1 MRTYLD
7 CIPCFF
13 RQALDMTRITG
24 VDEATQKK
32 VLNELSKLIP
42 DFPLDASPPKMGREI
57 YRIVKGITG
66 INDPFKKIKQKSNK
80 LVLDIYPKLKEKI
93 RSSDDKLLAAV
104 ELAIAGNVID
114 YGVKNSLDVDREIEK
129 ILAGDFVGVEKS
141 SKKSFDYQEFRDAL
155 NNAGSVLYLGDN
167 TGEIVFDRLLIEE
180 LSNILP
186 NIKITYVVRDK
197 PVINDALMEDAIS
210 CGLDKI
216 ADVISS
222 GCDAPGTILD
232 FCSDEFLNLYKSAE
246 LVISK
251 GQGNFETLADENRPI
266 FFLFKVKCPVI
277 ANHTGFNLGDIVLK
291 KISERKFLKK
301 V

>member
-1 MRTYLD
+1 MKTYLD

-24 VDEATQKK
+24 VGETTQKK
-32 VLNELSKLIP
+32 VLNEVSKLIP

-66 INDPFKKIKQKSNK
+66 KDDPFKKIKEKSNK
-80 LVLDIYPKLKEKI
+80 LALDIYPKLKEEI
-93 RSSDDKLLAAV
+93 GSSDDSLLTAI

-114 YGVKNSLDVDREIEK
+114 YGVKNSLDIDKEIEK
-129 ILAGDFVGVEKS
+129 ILARDFAGS
-141 SKKSFDYQEFRDAL
+141 GNGSNHNFDYQEFKNTL
-155 NNAGSVLYLGDN
+155 NKAGSVLYLGDN
-167 TGEIVFDRLLIEE
+167 TGEIVFDKLLIEE
-180 LSNILP
+180 L
-186 NIKITYVVRDK
+186 IKISSDIKIVYVVRDK

-216 ADVISS
+216 VDVISS

-232 FCSDEFLNLYKSAE
+232 LCSKEFLKLYKNAE

-251 GQGNFETLADENRPI
+251 GQGNFETLADENRSI
-266 FFLFKVKCPVI
+266 FFLFKVKCSVI
-277 ANHTGFNLGDIVLK
+277 ADHTGFNLGDIVLK
-291 KISERKFLKK
+291 KI
-301 V
+301 

>member
-1 MRTYLD
+1 
-7 CIPCFF
+7 
-13 RQALDMTRITG
+13 MTRITG
-24 VDEATQKK
+24 VDEAAQKK
-32 VLNELSKLIP
+32 VLNEVSKLIP

-66 INDPFKKIKQKSNK
+66 NDDPFKEIKQKSNK
-80 LVLDIYPKLKEKI
+80 LVLDIYQKLKEKI
-93 RSSDDKLLAAV
+93 RSSDDKLLTAV

-129 ILAGDFVGVEKS
+129 ILDGDFVGVEKS

-155 NNAGSVLYLGDN
+155 NNVESVLYLGDN
-167 TGEIVFDRLLIEE
+167 TGEIVFDKLLIEE
-180 LSNILP
+180 LSNIFP
-186 NIKITYVVRDK
+186 DMKITYVVRDK
-197 PVINDALMEDAIS
+197 PVINDALMEDAVS

-216 ADVISS
+216 VDVISS

-232 FCSDEFLNLYKSAE
+232 LCSKEFLELYKDAE

-251 GQGNFETLADENRPI
+251 GQGNFETLADESRPI

-277 ANHTGFNLGDIVLK
+277 AKHTGFNTGDIVLK
-291 KISERKFLKK
+291 KT
-301 V
+301 

>member
-1 MRTYLD
+1 MKTYLD

-24 VDEATQKK
+24 VDETTQKK
-32 VLNELSKLIP
+32 VLNEVSKLIP
-42 DFPLDASPPKMGREI
+42 DFPLDASPPKMGRKI

-66 INDPFKKIKQKSNK
+66 KEDPYKEIKKRSNN
-80 LVLDIYPKLKEKI
+80 LALSLYPRLKEKI
-93 RSSDDKLLAAV
+93 ESSDDKLLAAV

-114 YGVKNSLDVDREIEK
+114 YGVKNSLDIDKEIEK
-129 ILAGDFVGVEKS
+129 ILAKDFAGYRKG
-141 SKKSFDYQEFRDAL
+141 SKCNFDYQKFKDAL

-167 TGEIVFDRLLIEE
+167 AGEIVFDKLLIEE
-180 LSNILP
+180 L
-186 NIKITYVVRDK
+186 IKISSDIKIVYVVRDK
-197 PVINDALMEDAIS
+197 PVINDVLMEDAVS

-216 ADVISS
+216 VDVISS

-232 FCSDEFLNLYKSAE
+232 LCSKDFLELYKNAE

-251 GQGNFETLADENRPI
+251 GQGNFETLADENRAI

-277 ANHTGFNLGDIVLK
+277 ASHTGFNLGDIVLK
-291 KISERKFLKK
+291 K

>member
-1 MRTYLD
+1 MKTYLD

-24 VDEATQKK
+24 VDETTQKK
-32 VLNELSKLIP
+32 VLNEVSKLIP

-66 INDPFKKIKQKSNK
+66 KDDPFKKIKQKSNK
-80 LVLDIYPKLKEKI
+80 LVLDIYLKLKEKI

-114 YGVKNSLDVDREIEK
+114 YGVKNSLDIDKEIEK
-129 ILAGDFVGVEKS
+129 ILAKDFAGYRKG
-141 SKKSFDYQEFRDAL
+141 SKCNFDYQEFKDVL

-167 TGEIVFDRLLIEE
+167 AGEIVFDKLLIEE
-180 LSNILP
+180 L
-186 NIKITYVVRDK
+186 IKISSDIKIVYAVRDK
-197 PVINDALMEDAIS
+197 PVINDVLIEDAVS

-216 ADVISS
+216 VDVISS

-232 FCSDEFLNLYKSAE
+232 LCSKDFLELYKNAE

-251 GQGNFETLADENRPI
+251 GQGNFETLADGNRAI

-277 ANHTGFNLGDIVLK
+277 ASHTGFNLGDIVLK
-291 KISERKFLKK
+291 K

>member
-24 VDEATQKK
+24 VDEATQKR
-32 VLNELSKLIP
+32 VLNEVSKLIP

-66 INDPFKKIKQKSNK
+66 KNDPFKKIKQKSNK
-80 LVLDIYPKLKEKI
+80 LVLDIYPKLKEEI

-114 YGVKNSLDVDREIEK
+114 YGVKNSLDIDREIEK
-129 ILAGDFVGVEKS
+129 ILAGAKKS
-141 SKKSFDYQEFRDAL
+141 SKKSFDYQEFRNAL
-155 NNAGSVLYLGDN
+155 NNSGSVLYLGDN
-167 TGEIVFDRLLIEE
+167 AGEIVFDKLLIEE

-186 NIKITYVVRDK
+186 DTKITYVVRDK
-197 PVINDALMEDAIS
+197 PVINDVLMEDALS

-216 ADVISS
+216 VDVISS

-232 FCSDEFLNLYKSAE
+232 LCSKEFLELYKNAE
-246 LVISK
+246 LIISK
-251 GQGNFETLADENRPI
+251 GQGNFETLADEERPI

-291 KISERKFLKK
+291 KI
-301 V
+301 

>member
-1 MRTYLD
+1 
-7 CIPCFF
+7 
-13 RQALDMTRITG
+13 MTRITG
-24 VDEATQKK
+24 VDEATQKR
-32 VLNELSKLIP
+32 VLNEVSKLIP

-57 YRIVKGITG
+57 YRIVKRITG
-66 INDPFKKIKQKSNK
+66 KDDPFRKIKQKSNK
-80 LVLDIYPKLKEKI
+80 LVLDIYPKLKEEI

-114 YGVKNSLDVDREIEK
+114 YGVKNSLDIDREIEK
-129 ILAGDFVGVEKS
+129 ILAGDFIGAKKS
-141 SKKSFDYQEFRDAL
+141 SKKSFDYQELRNAL
-155 NNAGSVLYLGDN
+155 NNAESVLYLGDN
-167 TGEIVFDRLLIEE
+167 AGEIVFDKLLIEE

-186 NIKITYVVRDK
+186 DTKITYVVRDK
-197 PVINDALMEDAIS
+197 PVINDVLMEDALS

-216 ADVISS
+216 VDVISS

-232 FCSDEFLNLYKSAE
+232 LCSKEFLELYENAE

-291 KISERKFLKK
+291 KI
-301 V
+301 

>member
-1 MRTYLD
+1 MKTYLD

-24 VDEATQKK
+24 VDETTQKK
-32 VLNELSKLIP
+32 VLNEVSKLIP

-57 YRIVKGITG
+57 YRIVKRITG
-66 INDPFKKIKQKSNK
+66 KDDPFKKIKQKSNK
-80 LVLDIYPKLKEKI
+80 LVLDIYPKLKEEI
-93 RSSDDKLLAAV
+93 RSSDDKLLTAV

-114 YGVKNSLDVDREIEK
+114 YGVKNSLDIDKEIEK
-129 ILAGDFVGVEKS
+129 ILAKDFAGYRKG
-141 SKKSFDYQEFRDAL
+141 SKCNFDYQEFRGAL
-155 NNAGSVLYLGDN
+155 NNSKSILYLGDN
-167 TGEIVFDRLLIEE
+167 TGEIIFDKLLIEE

-186 NIKITYVVRDK
+186 DTKITYVVRDK

-210 CGLDKI
+210 CGLDKLV
-216 ADVISS
+216 DVISS

-232 FCSDEFLNLYKSAE
+232 LCSKEFLKLYENAE

-251 GQGNFETLADENRPI
+251 GQGNFETLADESRPI

-291 KISERKFLKK
+291 KIS
-301 V
+301 

>member
-32 VLNELSKLIP
+32 VMNEVAKLIP
-42 DFPLDASPPKMGREI
+42 EFSLDATPPKMGREI

-66 INDPFKKIKQKSNK
+66 EDDPYKEIKKRSNN
-80 LVLDIYPKLKEKI
+80 LALSLYPRLKEKI
-93 RSSDDKLLAAV
+93 EGSDDKLLAAV

-114 YGVKNSLDVDREIEK
+114 YGVKNSLDIDKEVEK

-167 TGEIVFDRLLIEE
+167 AGEIVFDKLLIEE
-180 LSNILP
+180 LSDILP
-186 NIKITYVVRDK
+186 DTKITYVVRDK

-216 ADVISS
+216 VDVISS
-222 GCDAPGTILD
+222 GCDAPGTISDL
-232 FCSDEFLNLYKSAE
+232 CSENFLELYKKAE

-251 GQGNFETLADENRPI
+251 GQGNFETLADENREI

-291 KISERKFLKK
+291 KI
-301 V
+301 

>member
-24 VDEATQKK
+24 VDEATQKR
-32 VLNELSKLIP
+32 VLNEVSKLIP

-66 INDPFKKIKQKSNK
+66 KNDPFKKIKQKSNK
-80 LVLDIYPKLKEKI
+80 LVLDIYPKLKEEI

-114 YGVKNSLDVDREIEK
+114 YGVKNSLDIDKEIEK
-129 ILAGDFVGVEKS
+129 ILARDFAGS
-141 SKKSFDYQEFRDAL
+141 GNGSNHNFDYQEFKDAL
-155 NNAGSVLYLGDN
+155 NNARSILYLGDN
-167 TGEIVFDRLLIEE
+167 TGEIVFDKLLIEE
-180 LSNILP
+180 LNKISSD
-186 NIKITYVVRDK
+186 IKIVYVVRDK

-216 ADVISS
+216 VDVISS

-232 FCSDEFLNLYKSAE
+232 LCSKEFLKLYKNAE

-251 GQGNFETLADENRPI
+251 GQGNFETLADENRSI

-277 ANHTGFNLGDIVLK
+277 ANHTGFNMGDIVLK
-291 KISERKFLKK
+291 KI
-301 V
+301 

>member
-24 VDEATQKK
+24 VDETTQKK
-32 VLNELSKLIP
+32 VLNEVSKLIP

-66 INDPFKKIKQKSNK
+66 KNDPFKKIKQKSNK
-80 LVLDIYPKLKEKI
+80 LALDIYPKLKEEI
-93 RSSDDKLLAAV
+93 RSSDDSLLTAI

-114 YGVKNSLDVDREIEK
+114 YGVKNSLDIDKEIEK
-129 ILAGDFVGVEKS
+129 ILARDFAGS
-141 SKKSFDYQEFRDAL
+141 GNGSNYNFDYQEFKDAL
-155 NNAGSVLYLGDN
+155 NNAGSILYLGDN
-167 TGEIVFDRLLIEE
+167 TGEIVFDKLLIEE
-180 LSNILP
+180 LNKISSD
-186 NIKITYVVRDK
+186 IKIVYVVRDK

-216 ADVISS
+216 VDVISS

-232 FCSDEFLNLYKSAE
+232 LCSKEFLKLYKNAE

-266 FFLFKVKCPVI
+266 FFLFKVKCSVI
-277 ANHTGFNLGDIVLK
+277 ADHTGFNLGDIVLK
-291 KISERKFLKK
+291 KI
-301 V
+301 

>member
-32 VLNELSKLIP
+32 VLNEVSKLIP

-66 INDPFKKIKQKSNK
+66 KDDPFKKIKQKSNK
-80 LVLDIYPKLKEKI
+80 LVLDIYPKLKEEI
-93 RSSDDKLLAAV
+93 RSSDDKLLTAV

-114 YGVKNSLDVDREIEK
+114 YGVKNSMDIDKEIEK
-129 ILAGDFVGVEKS
+129 ILDGDFAVSGNG
-141 SKKSFDYQEFRDAL
+141 SKRNFDYQEFRDAL
-155 NNAGSVLYLGDN
+155 NNAESVLYLGDN
-167 TGEIVFDRLLIEE
+167 TGEIVFDKLLIEE
-180 LSNILP
+180 LSSFLP
-186 NIKITYVVRDK
+186 DIKITYVVRDK
-197 PVINDALMEDAIS
+197 PVINDVLMEDAVS

-232 FCSDEFLNLYKSAE
+232 LCSKDFLKLYKEAE

-291 KISERKFLKK
+291 KI
-301 V
+301 

>member
-24 VDEATQKK
+24 VDEATQKR
-32 VLNELSKLIP
+32 VLNEVSKLIP
-42 DFPLDASPPKMGREI
+42 GFPLDASPPKMGREI
-57 YRIVKGITG
+57 FRIVKGITG
-66 INDPFKKIKQKSNK
+66 KDDPFRKIKQKSNK
-80 LVLDIYPKLKEKI
+80 LVLDIYPKLKEEI
-93 RSSDDKLLAAV
+93 RSSDDKLLTAV

-114 YGVKNSLDVDREIEK
+114 YGVKNSLDVDKEIEK

-141 SKKSFDYQEFRDAL
+141 SKKSFDYQEFKDAL
-155 NNAGSVLYLGDN
+155 NNAESVLYLGDN
-167 TGEIVFDRLLIEE
+167 AGEIVFDKLLIEE

-186 NIKITYVVRDK
+186 DTKITYVVRDK
-197 PVINDALMEDAIS
+197 PVINDVLMEDAVS

-216 ADVISS
+216 VDVISS

-232 FCSDEFLNLYKSAE
+232 ICSKEFLELYESAE
-246 LVISK
+246 LIISK
-251 GQGNFETLADENRPI
+251 GQGNFETLADEKRPI

-291 KISERKFLKK
+291 KI
-301 V
+301 

>member
-24 VDEATQKK
+24 VDEATQKR
-32 VLNELSKLIP
+32 VLNEVSKLIP
-42 DFPLDASPPKMGREI
+42 GFPLDASPPKMGREI
-57 YRIVKGITG
+57 FRIVKGITG
-66 INDPFKKIKQKSNK
+66 KDDPFRKIKQKSNK
-80 LVLDIYPKLKEKI
+80 LVLDIYPKLKEEI
-93 RSSDDKLLAAV
+93 RSSDDKLLTAV

-114 YGVKNSLDVDREIEK
+114 YGVKNSLDVDKEIEK

-141 SKKSFDYQEFRDAL
+141 SKKSFDYQEFKDAL
-155 NNAGSVLYLGDN
+155 NNAESILYLGDN
-167 TGEIVFDRLLIEE
+167 TGEIVFDKLLIEE
-180 LSNILP
+180 LSNMLP
-186 NIKITYVVRDK
+186 DVKITYVVRDK
-197 PVINDALMEDAIS
+197 PVINDALMEDAVS

-216 ADVISS
+216 VDVISS

-232 FCSDEFLNLYKSAE
+232 LCSKEFLKLYESAE
-246 LVISK
+246 LIISK
-251 GQGNFETLADENRPI
+251 GQGNFETLADEKRPI

-291 KISERKFLKK
+291 KI
-301 V
+301 

>member
-1 MRTYLD
+1 
-7 CIPCFF
+7 
-13 RQALDMTRITG
+13 MTRITG

-32 VLNELSKLIP
+32 VLNEVSKLIP

-66 INDPFKKIKQKSNK
+66 KNDPFKKIKQKSNK
-80 LVLDIYPKLKEKI
+80 LVLDIYPKLKEEI

-114 YGVKNSLDVDREIEK
+114 YGVKNSLDIDREIEK
-129 ILAGDFVGVEKS
+129 ILAGDFIGA
-141 SKKSFDYQEFRDAL
+141 KKSFDYQEFRNAL
-155 NNAGSVLYLGDN
+155 NNSGSVLYLGDN
-167 TGEIVFDRLLIEE
+167 AREIVFDKLLIEE

-186 NIKITYVVRDK
+186 DTKITYVVRDK
-197 PVINDALMEDAIS
+197 PVINDVLMEDALS

-216 ADVISS
+216 VDVISS

-232 FCSDEFLNLYKSAE
+232 LCSKEFLELYKNAE
-246 LVISK
+246 LIISK
-251 GQGNFETLADENRPI
+251 GQGNFETLADEERPI

-291 KISERKFLKK
+291 KI
-301 V
+301 

>member
-24 VDEATQKK
+24 VDEATQKR
-32 VLNELSKLIP
+32 VLNEVSKLIP

-66 INDPFKKIKQKSNK
+66 KNDPFKKIKQKSNK
-80 LVLDIYPKLKEKI
+80 LVLDIYPKLKEEI

-114 YGVKNSLDVDREIEK
+114 YGVKNSLDIDREIEK
-129 ILAGDFVGVEKS
+129 ILAGDFIGA
-141 SKKSFDYQEFRDAL
+141 KKSFDYQEFRNAL
-155 NNAGSVLYLGDN
+155 NNSGSVLYLGDN
-167 TGEIVFDRLLIEE
+167 AGEIVFDKLLIEE

-186 NIKITYVVRDK
+186 DTKITYVVRDK
-197 PVINDALMEDAIS
+197 PVINDVLMEDALS

-216 ADVISS
+216 VDVISS

-232 FCSDEFLNLYKSAE
+232 LCSKEFLELYKNAE
-246 LVISK
+246 LIISK
-251 GQGNFETLADENRPI
+251 GQGNFETLADEERPI

-291 KISERKFLKK
+291 KI
-301 V
+301 

>member
-32 VLNELSKLIP
+32 VLNEVSKLIP
-42 DFPLDASPPKMGREI
+42 NFPLDASPPKMGREI
-57 YRIVKGITG
+57 YRIVKRITD

-80 LVLDIYPKLKEKI
+80 LVLDIYPRLKKEI
-93 RSSDDKLLAAV
+93 RSSDDSFLTAT

-114 YGVKNSLDVDREIEK
+114 YGVKNSLDIDREIEK
-129 ILAGDFVGVEKS
+129 ILAKDFAGS
-141 SKKSFDYQEFRDAL
+141 GNGSNHNFDYQEFRDTL

-167 TGEIVFDRLLIEE
+167 TGEIVFDKLLIEE
-180 LSNILP
+180 LNNMFP

-197 PVINDALMEDAIS
+197 PVINDALMEDAIN

-216 ADVISS
+216 VNVISS

-232 FCSDEFLNLYKSAE
+232 ICSKEFLNLYKNAE
-246 LVISK
+246 MVISK
-251 GQGNFETLADENRPI
+251 GQGNFETLADESRPI

-291 KISERKFLKK
+291 RM
-301 V
+301 